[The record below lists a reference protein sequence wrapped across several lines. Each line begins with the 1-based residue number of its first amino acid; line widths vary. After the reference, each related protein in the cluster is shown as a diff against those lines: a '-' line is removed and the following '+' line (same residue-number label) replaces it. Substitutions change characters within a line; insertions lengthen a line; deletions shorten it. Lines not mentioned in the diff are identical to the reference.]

1 MRDRYKGT
9 SSFTLQPDQNIME
22 NSHEFR
28 LVQVSSYSGQTVKP
42 SHRIFHLTSDPNFAY
57 FNTIMYTLMN
67 LCKNEKLL
75 ILRQLLH
82 IEKSLFMNAFYK
94 CKFVRRLDEL
104 TSASI
109 DDQERYLKMAMR
121 LDSNDPAILHRKKK
135 EIIGE

>member
-1 MRDRYKGT
+1 
-9 SSFTLQPDQNIME
+9 
-22 NSHEFR
+22 
-28 LVQVSSYSGQTVKP
+28 
-42 SHRIFHLTSDPNFAY
+42 
-57 FNTIMYTLMN
+57 MN

-135 EIIGE
+135 LFANNKLLNTYNEL